1 MSQATSAAPAG
12 LAEVASLVHECW
24 LRSPGAPDRPL
35 PVVTLLGRPGS
46 GKTFTLEHLE
56 SVTRGTP
63 VARIDFAEA
72 ADQRPHE
79 VALHLA
85 FLLSRRHPGI
95 RPLRFPR
102 LLIGLLA
109 VQPELSLTDRR
120 QAVRELRRA
129 LRRARSGSA
138 AETGES
144 IAGLI
149 DVLGLSPVPGIDKI
163 VGILL
168 RGFEHMPASA
178 FLNRALASYE
188 SSGGVAG
195 NDAIEELVELNRRS
209 RNGTPSDREYVDR
222 RLCGA
227 FLDDARAGFTRGRH
241 EQNCLVLLDNID
253 HGHGGT
259 EFLKVLLRL
268 RTEAARSRTFDPLL
282 IVATSATAQAI
293 PGPCDGGPDDQ
304 HLEAAGEARHSRW
317 LARAGEPPSEWW
329 YPVRLRDFDQVEVS
343 LEAARYETQ
352 NARRTG
358 RTETGLLSHSTPL
371 VHRLT
376 YGHPWSVRQLH
387 AAIARLAERHPD
399 SHDLR
404 GLLDAS
410 ADGTDDSDGPGPDA
424 AENGESRQQLP
435 FLVHDYLLDGLTDDQ
450 RLAAMRIA
458 AARTPKAAVNCGLLS
473 DQPEHARD
481 TVIRELRQRLWLTRP
496 IPEDAHTRGGRGPS
510 GYLRPSAGGTDA
522 AADTTFDGRPVLHP
536 WLRLLLLDRMSGPP
550 GSLEDWQST
559 HRTLRDWHRRH
570 EQPLDTLYHRLALDE
585 LDTVVEYFAAGLA
598 AADLRPWLR
607 ELYHVT
613 AAPLY
618 RSQLSDDSPHHEAR
632 ELALRHA
639 PRAFAER
646 TTGRP
651 LAELCAALWLAGD
664 PRNRL
669 PPGAP
674 ELNFKIGT
682 MFRQLA
688 MAADS
693 DADTLLDEAAR
704 YAD

>member
-1 MSQATSAAPAG
+1 MLALQLAGNDRRAPVTLRVTAKRGSRVSQATSAAPAG
-12 LAEVASLVHECW
+12 LAEIASLVHECW
-24 LRSPGAPDRPL
+24 LRYSGGPDRAL
-35 PVVTLLGRPGS
+35 PVITLLGRPGS
-46 GKTFTLEHLE
+46 GKTFALEHLE

-109 VQPELSLTDRR
+109 VQPELSLTDRK
-120 QAVRELRRA
+120 QAARELRRA
-129 LRRARSGSA
+129 LRRARSGYA
-138 AETGES
+138 AEAGEN
-144 IAGLI
+144 IAGLV
-149 DVLGLSPVPGIDKI
+149 DVLGLSPVPGIDLI

-178 FLNRALASYE
+178 FLNRALASYG

-209 RNGTPSDREYVDR
+209 RGHNASDREYVDR

-241 EQNCLVLLDNID
+241 GQNCLALLDNID

-304 HLEAAGEARHSRW
+304 HLEAAGEARYSRW
-317 LARAGEPPSEWW
+317 LTLAGEPPSEWW
-329 YPVRLRDFDQVEVS
+329 YPVRLRDLDQVEVS

-358 RTETGLLSHSTPL
+358 RPETGLLTHSTPL

-410 ADGTDDSDGPGPDA
+410 TTGTGDADGPGAD
-424 AENGESRQQLP
+424 GESRQQLP
-435 FLVHDYLLDGLTDDQ
+435 FVVHDYLLGGLTDDQ

-458 AARTPKAAVNCGLLS
+458 AARTPKAAVNCGLLN

-481 TVIRELRQRLWLTRP
+481 TVIRELRQRLWLTHP
-496 IPEDAHTRGGRGPS
+496 IPEDANTQ
-510 GYLRPSAGGTDA
+510 
-522 AADTTFDGRPVLHP
+522 
-536 WLRLLLLDRMSGPP
+536 DRKS
-550 GSLEDWQST
+550 
-559 HRTLRDWHRRH
+559 
-570 EQPLDTLYHRLALDE
+570 
-585 LDTVVEYFAAGLA
+585 VV
-598 AADLRPWLR
+598 
-607 ELYHVT
+607 
-613 AAPLY
+613 
-618 RSQLSDDSPHHEAR
+618 
-632 ELALRHA
+632 
-639 PRAFAER
+639 
-646 TTGRP
+646 
-651 LAELCAALWLAGD
+651 
-664 PRNRL
+664 
-669 PPGAP
+669 
-674 ELNFKIGT
+674 
-682 MFRQLA
+682 
-688 MAADS
+688 
-693 DADTLLDEAAR
+693 
-704 YAD
+704 